1 MPKKKVA
8 RAEAERVI
16 QRWNDHLALGRD
28 RGYTMARRVRCAT
41 STAIDLRTID
51 RLCRHSGA
59 RPEVLMVP
67 GLGADAKADR
77 LGPAAAVD
85 AADAAAL

>member
-8 RAEAERVI
+8 RAEAESVI

-28 RGYTMARRVRCAT
+28 MLWSPTTGGAPRGYTMARRVRCAT

-51 RLCRHSGA
+51 RHPL
-59 RPEVLMVP
+59 
-67 GLGADAKADR
+67 
-77 LGPAAAVD
+77 
-85 AADAAAL
+85 ALSAL